1 MSTPVHEINQ
11 KQISQNLA
19 FHCQK
24 KTQTHTHTHTHTH
37 LAQVRLTEVQL
48 TVLCHI
54 NLVIKL
60 LRCITHDT
68 CK

>member
-24 KTQTHTHTHTHTH
+24 KTQTHTHTHTHTPGTS
-37 LAQVRLTEVQL
+37 AANSFFFFFFISAANSFVSY
-48 TVLCHI
+48 
-54 NLVIKL
+54 KL
-60 LRCITHDT
+60 SN
-68 CK
+68 